1 MQSRCRH
8 NADLNLAQGCCKV
21 SDQAVLLV
29 TNILLGLVL
38 NLALLFVARE
48 YPATL
53 RKSQRVWAGA
63 GLCMVLAWL
72 LLGMRSMGA
81 NVGSVI
87 AANAVLGFG
96 LAEYSRALRQFSGR
110 QSRLSVSIVSAVL
123 FAVITAMVYYFEI
136 NRDLRAAVINLLV
149 IAMLSYMF
157 VEARRTLEFSPIA
170 TKLTM
175 SAIVA
180 FALILL
186 VRTGYLLANMTQMP
200 IEQMQQTVAQQL
212 ISAGLTACF
221 ALLTFTFSIM
231 CKERLTNELHRLVR
245 YDSLTGTL
253 NRLPWRTEF
262 NTQFERG
269 RQFSILLFDIDHFK
283 SVNDAHGHSAGDA
296 VLQSIAACAKVSFG
310 EQVGRLG
317 GEEFAV
323 IVPTLCEARALEL
336 SERFRSAVSDLKIV
350 HGSETLNTTISLGV
364 ADATCFANTKDLL
377 KAADDAMYAAKRQGR
392 NISVAASSLV
402 AV

>member
-1 MQSRCRH
+1 M
-8 NADLNLAQGCCKV
+8 

-72 LLGMRSMGA
+72 LLGLRAMGA
-81 NVGSVI
+81 NALSVI

-96 LAEYSRALRQFSGR
+96 LAEYARALQQFSGR
-110 QSRLSVSIVSAVL
+110 QAELSRSIASSL
-123 FAVITAMVYYFEI
+123 IFAVITALLYYFDV
-136 NRDLRAAVINLLV
+136 NRDLRAAVIN
-149 IAMLSYMF
+149 IMAMAMLCYVL
-157 VEARRTLEFSPIA
+157 VEARHTLEFSPMA

-175 SAIVA
+175 IAVAA

-186 VRTGYLLANMTQMP
+186 LRSSYLVANMASVP
-200 IEQMQQTVAQQL
+200 LLMQQHIVAQQL

-221 ALLTFTFSIM
+221 ALLTFAFSIM

-245 YDSLTGTL
+245 YDSLTGAL
-253 NRLPWRTEF
+253 NRAPWRTEF
-262 NTQFERG
+262 NRHFERG

-283 SVNDAHGHSAGDA
+283 SVNDAYGHSAGDA
-296 VLQSIAACAKVSFG
+296 VLQSIVACARVLFG
-310 EQVGRLG
+310 ERVGRLG

-323 IVPTLCEARALEL
+323 IVPLMSESRALEL
-336 SERFRSAVSDLKIV
+336 GERFRSAVSDLKIIY
-350 HGSETLNTTISLGV
+350 GSETLTTTISLGV
-364 ADATCFANTKDLL
+364 ADATGFVSTKDLL
-377 KAADDAMYAAKRQGR
+377 KAADDAMYAAKRKGR
-392 NISVAASSLV
+392 NVSVVASSLFSTSLV
-402 AV
+402 

>member
-1 MQSRCRH
+1 M
-8 NADLNLAQGCCKV
+8 

-72 LLGMRSMGA
+72 LLGLRAMGA
-81 NVGSVI
+81 NVVSVV

-110 QSRLSVSIVSAVL
+110 QAAFSRSIASAVL
-123 FAVITAMVYYFEI
+123 FAIITAMVYYFEV
-136 NRDLRAAVINLLV
+136 NRDLRAAVINMLAV
-149 IAMLSYMF
+149 AMLAYMCF
-157 VEARRTLEFSPIA
+157 EAHRTLEFSPIA

-175 SAIVA
+175 SAIAA

-186 VRTGYLLANMTQMP
+186 VRTGYLVANMTEMP
-200 IEQMQQTVAQQL
+200 IEAMQHTVAQQL

-231 CKERLTNELHRLVR
+231 CKERLTNDLHRLVR

-262 NTQFERG
+262 NSQFERG
-269 RQFSILLFDIDHFK
+269 RGFSILLFDIDHFK
-283 SVNDAHGHSAGDA
+283 SVNDAYGHSAGDT
-296 VLQSIAACAKVSFG
+296 VLQSIAACAHVLFG
-310 EQVGRLG
+310 ERVGRLG

-323 IVPTLCEARALEL
+323 IVPAMSEARALEL

-350 HGSETLNTTISLGV
+350 HGSNTLNTTISLGV
-364 ADATCFANTKDLL
+364 ADATGFENTKDLL
-377 KAADDAMYAAKRQGR
+377 KAADDAMYAAKRRGR
-392 NISVAASSLV
+392 NVSVGASSLLV
-402 AV
+402 P

>member
-1 MQSRCRH
+1 M
-8 NADLNLAQGCCKV
+8 

-72 LLGMRSMGA
+72 LLGLRAMSA
-81 NVGSVI
+81 NALSVI

-96 LAEYSRALRQFSGR
+96 LAEYARALQQFSGR
-110 QSRLSVSIVSAVL
+110 QAELSRSIASSL
-123 FAVITAMVYYFEI
+123 IFAVITALLYYFDV
-136 NRDLRAAVINLLV
+136 NRDLRAAVIN
-149 IAMLSYMF
+149 IMAMAMLCYVL
-157 VEARRTLEFSPIA
+157 VEARHTLEFSPMA

-175 SAIVA
+175 IAVAA

-186 VRTGYLLANMTQMP
+186 LRSSYLVANMASVP
-200 IEQMQQTVAQQL
+200 LLMQQHIVAQQL

-221 ALLTFTFSIM
+221 ALLTFAFSIM

-245 YDSLTGTL
+245 YDSLTGAL
-253 NRLPWRTEF
+253 NRAPWRTEF
-262 NTQFERG
+262 NRHFERG

-283 SVNDAHGHSAGDA
+283 SVNDAYGHSAGDA
-296 VLQSIAACAKVSFG
+296 VLQSIVACARVLFG
-310 EQVGRLG
+310 ERVGRLG

-323 IVPTLCEARALEL
+323 IVPLMSESRALEL
-336 SERFRSAVSDLKIV
+336 GERFRSAVSDLKIIY
-350 HGSETLNTTISLGV
+350 GSETLTTTISLGV
-364 ADATCFANTKDLL
+364 ADATGFVSTKDLL
-377 KAADDAMYAAKRQGR
+377 KAADDAMYAAKRKGR
-392 NISVAASSLV
+392 NVSVVASSLFSTSLV
-402 AV
+402 

>member
-1 MQSRCRH
+1 
-8 NADLNLAQGCCKV
+8 V

-72 LLGMRSMGA
+72 LLGLRAMGA
-81 NVGSVI
+81 NVLSVI

-96 LAEYSRALRQFSGR
+96 LAEYARALQQFSGR
-110 QSRLSVSIVSAVL
+110 KAELRRSVVSSL
-123 FAVITAMVYYFEI
+123 IFAVITALLYYFEI
-136 NRDLRAAVINLLV
+136 NRDLRAAVINVLA
-149 IAMLSYMF
+149 IAMLGYVF
-157 VEARRTLEFSPIA
+157 IETRRTLEFSPVA

-175 SAIVA
+175 TAVA
-180 FALILL
+180 AFVLVLL
-186 VRTGYLLANMTQMP
+186 LRSSYLVANMTAIP
-200 IEQMQQTVAQQL
+200 ALLVQQTVAQQL

-221 ALLTFTFSIM
+221 ALLTFAFSIM

-253 NRLPWRTEF
+253 NRAPWRTEF
-262 NTQFERG
+262 NSHFERG
-269 RQFSILLFDIDHFK
+269 RQFSVLLFDIDHFK
-283 SVNDAHGHSAGDA
+283 SVNDAYGHSAGDA
-296 VLQSIAACAKVSFG
+296 VLQSIAACARVSFG
-310 EQVGRLG
+310 ERVGRLG

-323 IVPTLCEARALEL
+323 IVPAMSESRALEL
-336 SERFRSAVSDLKIV
+336 GERFRRAVSNLKIA
-350 HGSETLNTTISLGV
+350 HGTETLNTTISLGV
-364 ADATCFANTKDLL
+364 ADATSFENTKDLL
-377 KAADDAMYAAKRQGR
+377 KAADDAMYAAKRKGR
-392 NISVAASSLV
+392 NVSVAASSLL
-402 AV
+402 AA

>member
-1 MQSRCRH
+1 M
-8 NADLNLAQGCCKV
+8 

-38 NLALLFVARE
+38 NLASLFVARE

-63 GLCMVLAWL
+63 GLCVVLAWL
-72 LLGMRSMGA
+72 LLGLRAMGA
-81 NVGSVI
+81 NAFSVI

-96 LAEYSRALRQFSGR
+96 LAEYARALQQFSGR
-110 QSRLSVSIVSAVL
+110 PAERSRSVASLLI
-123 FAVITAMVYYFEI
+123 FAVITALLYYFEV
-136 NRDLRAAVINLLV
+136 NRDLRAAVINV
-149 IAMLSYMF
+149 MTIAMLIYVF
-157 VEARRTLEFSPIA
+157 VEVRRTSEFSPMA

-175 SAIVA
+175 IAVAA

-186 VRTGYLLANMTQMP
+186 LRSSYLVANIATASTPVHQH
-200 IEQMQQTVAQQL
+200 TVEQQL

-221 ALLTFTFSIM
+221 ALLTFAFSIM

-245 YDSLTGTL
+245 YDSLTGAL
-253 NRLPWRTEF
+253 NRAPWRAEF
-262 NTQFERG
+262 NRHFERG

-283 SVNDAHGHSAGDA
+283 SVNDAYGHSAGDA
-296 VLQSIAACAKVSFG
+296 VLQSIAACARVLFG
-310 EQVGRLG
+310 ERVGRLG

-323 IVPTLCEARALEL
+323 IVPLMSESRALEL
-336 SERFRSAVSDLKIV
+336 SERFRSAVSRLKII

-364 ADATCFANTKDLL
+364 ADANSFENTKDLL

-392 NISVAASSLV
+392 NVSVAASSLL
-402 AV
+402 AL

>member
-1 MQSRCRH
+1 M
-8 NADLNLAQGCCKV
+8 

-72 LLGMRSMGA
+72 LLGLRAMGA
-81 NVGSVI
+81 NALSVI

-96 LAEYSRALRQFSGR
+96 LAEYARALQQFSGR
-110 QSRLSVSIVSAVL
+110 HAELSRSIASSL
-123 FAVITAMVYYFEI
+123 IFAVITALLYYFDV
-136 NRDLRAAVINLLV
+136 NRDLRAAVINV
-149 IAMLSYMF
+149 MAIAMLCYVF
-157 VEARRTLEFSPIA
+157 IEACRTLEFSPLA

-175 SAIVA
+175 TAVAA
-180 FALILL
+180 FAFILL
-186 VRTGYLLANMTQMP
+186 LRSSYLVANIAAVSTLV
-200 IEQMQQTVAQQL
+200 QQHTVAQQL

-221 ALLTFTFSIM
+221 ALLTFAFSIM
-231 CKERLTNELHRLVR
+231 CKERLTNELHRLFR
-245 YDSLTGTL
+245 YDSLTGAL
-253 NRLPWRTEF
+253 NRAPWRTEF
-262 NTQFERG
+262 NRQFERK

-283 SVNDAHGHSAGDA
+283 SVNDAYGHSAGDA
-296 VLQSIAACAKVSFG
+296 VLQSIIACARVLFG
-310 EQVGRLG
+310 ERVGRLG

-323 IVPTLCEARALEL
+323 IVPLMSEAQALEL
-336 SERFRSAVSDLKIV
+336 GERFRNAVSDLKIV
-350 HGSETLNTTISLGV
+350 YGSETLTTTISLG
-364 ADATCFANTKDLL
+364 AAEATGFASTKDLL

-392 NISVAASSLV
+392 NISVAASSLL
-402 AV
+402 AL

>member
-1 MQSRCRH
+1 M
-8 NADLNLAQGCCKV
+8 

-72 LLGMRSMGA
+72 LLGFRAMGA
-81 NVGSVI
+81 NVLSVI

-96 LAEYSRALRQFSGR
+96 LAEYARALQQFSGR
-110 QSRLSVSIVSAVL
+110 KAELRRSLASSLI
-123 FAVITAMVYYFEI
+123 FAVTTALLYYFEI
-136 NRDLRAAVINLLV
+136 NRDLRAAVINVLA
-149 IAMLSYMF
+149 IAMLGYVF
-157 VEARRTLEFSPIA
+157 IETRRTLEFSPIA

-175 SAIVA
+175 TAVA
-180 FALILL
+180 AFGLILL
-186 VRTGYLLANMTQMP
+186 LRSSYLVANMTAIP
-200 IEQMQQTVAQQL
+200 ALIVQQTMAQQL

-221 ALLTFTFSIM
+221 ALLTFAFSIM

-253 NRLPWRTEF
+253 NRAPWRTEF
-262 NTQFERG
+262 NSHFERG
-269 RQFSILLFDIDHFK
+269 RQFSVLLFDIDHFK
-283 SVNDAHGHSAGDA
+283 SVNDAYGHSAGDA
-296 VLQSIAACAKVSFG
+296 VLQSISACARVLFG
-310 EQVGRLG
+310 ERVGRLG

-323 IVPTLCEARALEL
+323 IVPAMSESRALEL
-336 SERFRSAVSDLKIV
+336 GERFRRAVSSLKIT
-350 HGSETLNTTISLGV
+350 HGTETLNTTISLGV
-364 ADATCFANTKDLL
+364 ADAVSFENTKDLL
-377 KAADDAMYAAKRQGR
+377 KAADDAMYAAKRKGR
-392 NISVAASSLV
+392 NVSVAASSLL
-402 AV
+402 AA

>member
-1 MQSRCRH
+1 M
-8 NADLNLAQGCCKV
+8 

-72 LLGMRSMGA
+72 LLGLRAMGA
-81 NVGSVI
+81 NALSVI

-96 LAEYSRALRQFSGR
+96 LAEYARALQQFSGR
-110 QSRLSVSIVSAVL
+110 QAALSRSVASAL
-123 FAVITAMVYYFEI
+123 IFAVITALVYYFGV
-136 NRDLRAAVINLLV
+136 NRDLRAALV
-149 IAMLSYMF
+149 NVMAIAMLSYVF
-157 VEARRTLEFSPIA
+157 VEARRTLEFSPLA

-175 SAIVA
+175 AALAA

-186 VRTGYLLANMTQMP
+186 LRSSYLVANMVAVPMLAQ
-200 IEQMQQTVAQQL
+200 QQTVAQQL

-221 ALLTFTFSIM
+221 ALLTFAFSIM

-253 NRLPWRTEF
+253 NRAPWRAEF
-262 NTQFERG
+262 NSHFERG
-269 RQFSILLFDIDHFK
+269 RQFSVLLFDIDHFK
-283 SVNDAHGHSAGDA
+283 SVNDAYGHSAGDA
-296 VLQSIAACAKVSFG
+296 VLQSIAACARVLFG
-310 EQVGRLG
+310 ERVGRLG

-323 IVPTLCEARALEL
+323 IVPAMSESRALEL
-336 SERFRSAVSDLKIV
+336 GERFRSAVSDLKIV

-364 ADATCFANTKDLL
+364 ADAIGFENTKDLL

-392 NISVAASSLV
+392 NVSVAASSLL
-402 AV
+402 AL

>member
-1 MQSRCRH
+1 M
-8 NADLNLAQGCCKV
+8 
-21 SDQAVLLV
+21 SDQSVLLV

-72 LLGMRSMGA
+72 LLGLRAMGA
-81 NVGSVI
+81 NAFSVI

-96 LAEYSRALRQFSGR
+96 LAEYARALQQFSGR
-110 QSRLSVSIVSAVL
+110 AAERSRSVASLLI
-123 FAVITAMVYYFEI
+123 FAVVTALLYYFEV
-136 NRDLRAAVINLLV
+136 NRDLRAAVINV
-149 IAMLSYMF
+149 MTIAMLSYVF
-157 VEARRTLEFSPIA
+157 VEARRTLEFSPVA

-175 SAIVA
+175 IAVAA

-186 VRTGYLLANMTQMP
+186 LRSSYLVANIAAVSTLMHRH
-200 IEQMQQTVAQQL
+200 IVAQQL

-221 ALLTFTFSIM
+221 ALLTFAFSIM

-245 YDSLTGTL
+245 YDSLTGAL
-253 NRLPWRTEF
+253 NRAPWRTEF
-262 NTQFERG
+262 NRHFERG

-283 SVNDAHGHSAGDA
+283 SVNDAYGHSAGDA
-296 VLQSIAACAKVSFG
+296 VLQSIAACARGIFG
-310 EQVGRLG
+310 ERVGRLG

-323 IVPTLCEARALEL
+323 IVPLMSEARALEL
-336 SERFRSAVSDLKIV
+336 SERFRSAVASLKII

-364 ADATCFANTKDLL
+364 ADANSFENTKDLL

-392 NISVAASSLV
+392 NVSVAASSLL
-402 AV
+402 AL

>member
-1 MQSRCRH
+1 M
-8 NADLNLAQGCCKV
+8 

-72 LLGMRSMGA
+72 LLGLRAMGA
-81 NVGSVI
+81 NALSVI

-96 LAEYSRALRQFSGR
+96 LAEYSRALQQFSGR
-110 QSRLSVSIVSAVL
+110 QAELSRSIASSL
-123 FAVITAMVYYFEI
+123 IFAVITALLYYFDV
-136 NRDLRAAVINLLV
+136 NRDLRAAVIN
-149 IAMLSYMF
+149 IMAMAMLCYVL
-157 VEARRTLEFSPIA
+157 VEARHTLEFSPMA

-175 SAIVA
+175 IAVAA

-186 VRTGYLLANMTQMP
+186 LRSSYLVANMASVP
-200 IEQMQQTVAQQL
+200 LLMQQHIVAQQL

-221 ALLTFTFSIM
+221 ALLTFAFSIM

-245 YDSLTGTL
+245 YDSLTGAL
-253 NRLPWRTEF
+253 NRAPWRTEF
-262 NTQFERG
+262 NSHFERG

-283 SVNDAHGHSAGDA
+283 SVNDAYGHSAGDA
-296 VLQSIAACAKVSFG
+296 VLQSIVACARVLFG
-310 EQVGRLG
+310 ERVGRLG

-323 IVPTLCEARALEL
+323 IVPLMSESRALEL
-336 SERFRSAVSDLKIV
+336 GERFRSAVSDLKIIY
-350 HGSETLNTTISLGV
+350 GSETLTTTISLGV
-364 ADATCFANTKDLL
+364 ADATGFVSTKDLL
-377 KAADDAMYAAKRQGR
+377 KAADDAMYAAKRKGR
-392 NISVAASSLV
+392 NVSVVASSLFSTSLV
-402 AV
+402 